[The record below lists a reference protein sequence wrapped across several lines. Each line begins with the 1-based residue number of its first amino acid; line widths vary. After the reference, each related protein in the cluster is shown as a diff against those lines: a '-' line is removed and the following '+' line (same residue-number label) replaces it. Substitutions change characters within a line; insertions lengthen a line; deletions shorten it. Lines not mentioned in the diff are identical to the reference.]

1 MTKPFTAEQ
10 CQWLIDNYGCTYR
23 ELTERFNKRFG
34 TSFQYTRE
42 GYSPIERKC
51 KRMGLSRSA
60 NAYGFTPEED
70 DWLREYAA
78 RYSSQWLADHITDV
92 SGRKHSAEAIKMHVR
107 EWLDIHKGNG
117 GIREDTVQTYK
128 RPLGSICSWG
138 EHCPRIKVRDT
149 GDDKKDWQPLTRYM
163 YEKYHGQKLPNGTQV
178 IFADGDTTN
187 FREDNLVAITHA
199 EHAIMS
205 AYRWHG
211 KGEITR
217 AGASCARLQMTL
229 KERGINVQ
237 EVTRQNKRLSS
248 VRTGNSEQG

>member
-1 MTKPFTAEQ
+1 MSKPFTAEQ

-23 ELTERFNKRFG
+23 ELTERFNERFG
-34 TSFQYTRE
+34 TSFQYNRD

-60 NAYGFTPEED
+60 NAYGFTDKED

-78 RYSSQWLADHITDV
+78 RYSSQWLADHITAV

-128 RPLGSICSWG
+128 KPIGSICSWG
-138 EHCPRIKVRDT
+138 GSARIKVQDT
-149 GDDKKDWQPLTRYM
+149 GDDKKDWESLPRYM
-163 YEKYHGQKLPNGTQV
+163 WEKHNGRKLPRGMQVVFANGDRTDYSKQ
-178 IFADGDTTN
+178 
-187 FREDNLVAITHA
+187 NLVAVTHA

-205 AYRWHG
+205 AYKWHG
-211 KGEITR
+211 KGELTI

-229 KERGINVQ
+229 KERGVNVQ
-237 EVTRQNKRLSS
+237 EVTKQNKRLSAI
-248 VRTGNSEQG
+248 RTGNSKQG